1 MDMIDWLQKWLA
13 TDNTKLIYLLVLIL
27 SANMIDFLL
36 GFINA
41 KFNKKMVFSS
51 STAIFGIARKMV
63 MFMLCVF
70 FIPVSLLVP
79 APIGIGAL
87 YVLFIGYLL
96 SEINSILAHLNM
108 GNDNKE
114 ATLFSDFINKIFN
127 QK

>member
-96 SEINSILAHLNM
+96 SEINSILAHLNL

-114 ATLFSDFINKIFN
+114 ATLFSDFIGKIFN